1 MPTVPKAEQSQK
13 TRRALLDAAR
23 ELFAERG
30 YAATATEEIVQ
41 CANVTRGALQYH
53 YGEKIGLF
61 RAVFDELRDERV
73 QLLMERIQAA
83 EGDVWEKYAVTGC
96 RAFIDSAKDPAVQRI
111 LYIDAPA
118 VLGMSTIRDNAPGLL
133 FLRTVFTQLMDEGLI
148 RKMPVLP
155 LSAILWAA
163 SLEAGRYIAQAAAD
177 DLAQVEQ
184 ETVAVLLE
192 ILSALRLSP
201 E

>member
-1 MPTVPKAEQSQK
+1 MPTVSKAEQSQK

-41 CANVTRGALQYH
+41 RANVTRGALQYH

-73 QLLMERIQAA
+73 QLLRRRIQAA

-96 RAFIDSAKDPAVQRI
+96 RVFVDNAKDPAVQRI
-111 LYIDAPA
+111 VYIDAPA
-118 VLGMSTIRDNAPGLL
+118 VLGMAALRDHAPGLL
-133 FLRTVFTQLMDEGLI
+133 FLRTALTHLMDEGLV

-155 LSAILWAA
+155 LSTILWAA
-163 SLEAGRYIAQAAAD
+163 VIEAGRHIAQAAAD

-192 ILSALRLSP
+192 ILSGLRSAP
-201 E
+201 Q